1 MAIDLATRAEPM
13 LPEPDAATK
22 LEQVVIEGNL
32 AALTPIQRVAYY
44 RAVCESVGLNP
55 LTKPFEYISLN
66 GKLTLY
72 ATRGATD
79 QLRSIR
85 RIEVHKLERE
95 RADDLAIVT
104 AYGRDHTGRQDSAIG
119 AVNILNLKGEA
130 LANALMKAE
139 TKAKRRL
146 TLSLAG
152 LGLLDEI
159 EAESIPGGW
168 KEDIDPVTGELTAGE
183 NQQDLEARL
192 AAQAAQAEAELAEAE
207 KVTQTAEAPTETPE
221 PATEAAEA
229 VSVAQDVFEGEIVPE
244 GASPLEQA
252 IAAMPTQCESKS
264 PFGEG
269 DDAQQ
274 CRREVGHPGPHK
286 TRTESWPR

>member
-1 MAIDLATRAEPM
+1 
-13 LPEPDAATK
+13 
-22 LEQVVIEGNL
+22 
-32 AALTPIQRVAYY
+32 
-44 RAVCESVGLNP
+44 VGLNP

-72 ATRGATD
+72 ATRGCTD
-79 QLRSIR
+79 QLRALR

-168 KEDIDPVTGELTAGE
+168 KEAIDPVTGELAPGE
-183 NQQDLEARL
+183 QQQDLEARL
-192 AAQAAQAEAELAEAE
+192 AAQAAQAEAELTKADEPPDSASE
-207 KVTQTAEAPTETPE
+207 PPIPESAPLV
-221 PATEAAEA
+221 AAAEE
-229 VSVAQDVFEGEIVPE
+229 VFEGEIVAEAPE
-244 GASPLEQA
+244 PAPDPA
-252 IAAMPTQCESKS
+252 PAAPKKARPAPVGMVQCESRS
-264 PFGEG
+264 PYDGAVG
-269 DDAQQ
+269 PDGLGAQ
-274 CRREVGHPGPHK
+274 CKREEGHPGSHK
-286 TRTESWPR
+286 TERESW